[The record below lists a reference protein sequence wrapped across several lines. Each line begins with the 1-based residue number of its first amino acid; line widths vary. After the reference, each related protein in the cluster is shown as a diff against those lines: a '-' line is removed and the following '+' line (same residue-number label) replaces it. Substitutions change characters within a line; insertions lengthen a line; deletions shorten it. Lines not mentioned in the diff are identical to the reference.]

1 MQMLDAI
8 HRPAA
13 STILPP
19 SRMSDKGRSLLMQR
33 EGVRTRAYRDTVG
46 VLTIGVG
53 HTSQAGLPEVT
64 PGLVITRAQADAIL
78 TRDLCQYEFAV
89 AHAVT
94 VELTQGQFDALVS
107 LCFNIGCKGF
117 RESTVVKRLNVR
129 NYRGAADAILLW
141 AKEPE
146 LKGRRKAER
155 AQFLAATPPDALGA
169 PVRFIAADE
178 LHEEEMVSADYLRA
192 SGSRTLSATDF
203 VKQAA
208 TTVLGADVVDGAT
221 RAKDALD
228 QLRDAYAGFAHGAD
242 ALDLAKSYWP
252 LAVGLALSL
261 VIACLAYLAWREA
274 HRVQR
279 ARVEDAVLTPA
290 AA

>member
-1 MQMLDAI
+1 MQLLEAV
-8 HRPAA
+8 RAPAA

-19 SRMSDKGRSLLMQR
+19 SRMSGKGRSLLMQR

-78 TRDLCQYEFAV
+78 TRDLRQYEFAV

-94 VELTQGQFDALVS
+94 VQLTQGQFDALVS

-117 RESTVVKRLNVR
+117 RESTVVKRLNVM

-155 AQFLAATPPDALGA
+155 AQFLAATPDALGA
-169 PVRFIAADE
+169 PVRFLTADE

-242 ALDLAKSYWP
+242 AIELTKSYWP

-279 ARVEDAVLTPA
+279 ARVEDAVLAPA

>member
-1 MQMLDAI
+1 MQLLEAV
-8 HRPAA
+8 RAPA
-13 STILPP
+13 TILPP
-19 SRMSDKGRSLLMQR
+19 SRMSGKGRSLLMQR

-53 HTSQAGLPEVT
+53 HTSKAGLPEVT
-64 PGLVITRAQADAIL
+64 PGLAITRAQADAIL
-78 TRDLCQYEFAV
+78 TRDLRQYEFAV

-107 LCFNIGCKGF
+107 LCFNIGVEGF
-117 RESTVVKRLNVR
+117 RKSTVVKRLNVM
-129 NYRGAADAILLW
+129 NYLGAADAILLW
-141 AKEPE
+141 AKQPE

-155 AQFLAATPPDALGA
+155 AQFLAATPLALGA
-169 PVRFIAADE
+169 PVRFLAADD
-178 LHEEEMVSADYLRA
+178 LHEDEAMSADYLRA

-228 QLRDAYAGFAHGAD
+228 QLRDAYAGFTHGAD
-242 ALDLAKSYWP
+242 AIELVKSYWP

-279 ARVEDAVLTPA
+279 ARVEDAVLAPA